1 MNNKETY
8 LKKKISTGHNG
19 NVYTFHKRLIEAR
32 ETAGFSQVSAAKK
45 IGVARMTYVDWEK
58 GTRYPT
64 IDTVVK
70 ICNALG
76 VDKHWLAY
84 GEKCTNTW

>member
-1 MNNKETY
+1 
-8 LKKKISTGHNG
+8 
-19 NVYTFHKRLIEAR
+19 
-32 ETAGFSQVSAAKK
+32 
-45 IGVARMTYVDWEK
+45 MTYVDWEK